1 LHLHHPVLL
10 RELCVKA
17 FAVAFR
23 SRTTHRCP
31 LHENP
36 LLPNAKLRELFAL
49 MQRAR
54 ALSKAPA
61 SAPRFEAI
69 LCATLMHI
77 EPGDYISPPPNAPVA
92 VLLAAERT
100 RASRK
105 KFEPAQPL
113 PAAQR
118 LAVATGIAQGLKLAT
133 PGRFAVVYT
142 DAGSPEP
149 GWQQALTYA
158 TTARL
163 PLILVIAGV
172 ETPRAA
178 KPKSLTWPALSK
190 LAKKLHL
197 PILTVD
203 GTDAVAVY
211 RVMQESAHRARL
223 GDGVA
228 VIWCALPTKN
238 SATTD
243 PIRNMETYLAA
254 RNLLRASKKNRR

>member
-1 LHLHHPVLL
+1 
-10 RELCVKA
+10 
-17 FAVAFR
+17 
-23 SRTTHRCP
+23 

-36 LLPNAKLRELFAL
+36 LLPNAKLKELYAL

-77 EPGDYISPPPNAPVA
+77 EPGDFISPPPNAPVA
-92 VLLAAERT
+92 TLLSTERT
-100 RASRK
+100 ATNK
-105 KFEPAQPL
+105 KSVPADAL

-118 LAVATGIAQGLKLAT
+118 LALASGIAQGLKLAN

-142 DAGSPEP
+142 DAGRPEN
-149 GWQQALTYA
+149 GWQEALTYA
-158 TTARL
+158 TAARL
-163 PLILVIAGV
+163 PLIVVIASV
-172 ETPRAA
+172 ETTRAGNS
-178 KPKSLTWPALSK
+178 KSLAWPSLSRLARK
-190 LAKKLHL
+190 LKL

-203 GTDAVAVY
+203 GSDAVAVY

-228 VIWCALPTKN
+228 VIWCALPAKN
-238 SATTD
+238 SPATD
-243 PIRNMETYLAA
+243 PISNMQAYLVA
-254 RNLLRASKKNRR
+254 RNLLPRPASKKNRR